1 MCDLVEYAQSSMEL
15 PKVYE
20 LTPEQRKSIIQEI
33 RSEYTTGDDEITSS
47 NICAGPLKAKKGAS
61 RPSGGFAMINAA
73 RLNLGFF
80 IDELIAKI

>member
-33 RSEYTTGDDEITSS
+33 RSEYTTEMM
-47 NICAGPLKAKKGAS
+47 
-61 RPSGGFAMINAA
+61 R
-73 RLNLGFF
+73 
-80 IDELIAKI
+80 